1 MASKALSLTLYNLLL
16 PFGLVWMLPSAIVK
30 MRRRNG
36 RWRDLAQRIGFFD
49 KATQNAINALPQRER
64 LWVHAVSVGEVNVAK
79 KLIARLLKTQPDLGI
94 VLSTTTPTGHAIA
107 AEVAAQ
113 HTGRLVA
120 IFSPVDLPG
129 VGRLMLERI
138 QPTQLVLVEA
148 EVWPNLTFA
157 AERLGIPVSLVN
169 ARLSPRSERRYSK
182 FRWLA
187 EPVFRMLKQV
197 LVQEEADIDRWEGLG
212 VDRDRIH
219 LTGSIKYDPEGAVVP
234 ATKIDELRTVLTQT
248 GISPS
253 QPALLAAS
261 THAGE
266 EVELARVFQ
275 RLREKIR
282 DLALLIVPR
291 HVERRAEIAAALNSI
306 GIAPA
311 LRSDASTRVDSSAP
325 VFVIDTTGELAAW
338 QHLATLV
345 VVGKSFLAEG
355 GQNPAEAA
363 LAQKPVLF
371 GPHMENFTPLVDLLL
386 KKKGAQQVADFDEL
400 ESACLALLQDASKAA
415 QMGQSGERALLV
427 HQGATQRSVERLIQG
442 SRGRCPPFQS
452 GGQSPRSLG

>member
-16 PFGLVWMLPSAIVK
+16 PLGLVCMLPGAIIK

-36 RWRDLAQRIGFFD
+36 RWRDLTQRIGCLD
-49 KATQNAINALPQRER
+49 EATQKAINALPQRER
-64 LWVHAVSVGEVNVAK
+64 LWVHAVSVGEVGVAK
-79 KLIARLLKTQPDLGI
+79 KLILRLLKTRPDLGI
-94 VLSTTTPTGHAIA
+94 VLSTTTPTGHALA
-107 AEVAAQ
+107 AELAAQ
-113 HTGRLVA
+113 HAGRLVA

-129 VGRLMLERI
+129 VGRLMMERI

-148 EVWPNLTFA
+148 EVWPNLTNS

-169 ARLSPRSERRYSK
+169 ARLSPRSERRYRK
-182 FRWLA
+182 FRWLV

-197 LVQEEADIDRWEGLG
+197 LVQEEDDIARWEGLG
-212 VDRDRIH
+212 VDRERIH
-219 LTGSIKYDPEGAVVP
+219 LTGSIKYDPEGATVP
-234 ATKIDELRTVLTQT
+234 PVKIEELRAVLTRT
-248 GISPS
+248 GISS
-253 QPALLAAS
+253 TQPVILAAS

-266 EVELARVFQ
+266 EIELARVFQ
-275 RLREKIR
+275 HLHEKIR
-282 DLALLIVPR
+282 ELALLIVPR
-291 HVERRAEIAAALNSI
+291 HVERRAEIVSALNTI
-306 GIAPA
+306 GLAPA
-311 LRSDASTRVDSSAP
+311 LRSDSSSQTDSTAP

-386 KKKGAQQVADFDEL
+386 KKQGAHQVENFDEL
-400 ESACLALLQDASKAA
+400 ETACFALLQNASKAA
-415 QMGQSGERALLV
+415 QMGQAGHRALKA
-427 HQGATQRSVERLIQG
+427 HQGATQRSVEMLLL
-442 SRGRCPPFQS
+442 SFNY
-452 GGQSPRSLG
+452 

>member
-1 MASKALSLTLYNLLL
+1 MASKALSLTLYNLALPLGLACLL
-16 PFGLVWMLPSAIVK
+16 PGAIIK

-36 RWRDLAQRIGFFD
+36 RWRDLAQRVGIFD
-49 KATQNAINALPQRER
+49 KETRTAIDALPQRER
-64 LWVHAVSVGEVNVAK
+64 LWMHAVSVGEVGVAT
-79 KLIARLLKTQPDLGI
+79 KLMTRLLQADAHLGI
-94 VLSTTTPTGHAIA
+94 VLSSTTPTGHALA
-107 AEVAAQ
+107 AAFA
-113 HTGRLVA
+113 TRFPGRVTA

-129 VGRLMLERI
+129 IGRLLLEII

-169 ARLSPRSERRYSK
+169 ARLSPRSERR
-182 FRWLA
+182 FRKHRELVG
-187 EPVFRMLKQV
+187 PIFRMLKQV
-197 LVQEEADIDRWEGLG
+197 LVQEEADIARWQGFG
-212 VDRDRIH
+212 VDAERIH
-219 LTGSIKYDPEGAVVP
+219 HTGSIKYDPDGATAPV
-234 ATKIDELRTVLTQT
+234 AKIAELRGVLAQT
-248 GISPS
+248 GIAEA
-253 QPALLAAS
+253 QPLLLAAS

-275 RLREKIR
+275 RLRETVR

-291 HVERRAEIAAALNSI
+291 HVERRAEITAALHEI
-306 GIAPA
+306 GLAPA
-311 LRSDASTRVDSSAP
+311 LRSIADSRVDSSAP

-371 GPHMENFTPLVDLLL
+371 GPHMENFKPLVELLL
-386 KKKGAQQVADFDEL
+386 AKGGARQVADFNEL
-400 ESACLALLQDASKAA
+400 TAACITLLQDKDQAAAMAQAGHAALKAH
-415 QMGQSGERALLV
+415 E
-427 HQGATQRSVERLIQG
+427 GATLRSVERLIG
-442 SRGRCPPFQS
+442 IGTA
-452 GGQSPRSLG
+452 

>member
-1 MASKALSLTLYNLLL
+1 MASKALSLTLYNLVL
-16 PFGLVWMLPSAIVK
+16 PIGLVFMLPGAIIK

-36 RWRDLAQRIGFFD
+36 RWRDLAQRIGCFD
-49 KATQNAINALPQRER
+49 DATTKAINALPQRER

-79 KLIARLLKTQPDLGI
+79 KLITCLLKTRPDLGI

-107 AEVAAQ
+107 AELAAQ

-148 EVWPNLTFA
+148 EVWPNLTNA

-169 ARLSPRSERRYSK
+169 ARLSPRSERRYRK
-182 FRWLA
+182 FRPLI

-197 LVQEEADIDRWEGLG
+197 LVQEEGDITRWEGLG
-212 VDRDRIH
+212 VDRERIH
-219 LTGSIKYDPEGAVVP
+219 LTGSIKYDPEGAIVP
-234 ATKIDELRTVLTQT
+234 AAKIDELRSVLTQT

-253 QPALLAAS
+253 QPTLLAAS

-266 EVELARVFQ
+266 EIEFACVFQ

-282 DLALLIVPR
+282 ELALLIVPR
-291 HVERRAEIAAALNSI
+291 HVERRAEIVSALNTT
-306 GIAPA
+306 GLAPA
-311 LRSDASTRVDSSAP
+311 LRSDPASRVDASAP

-338 QHLATLV
+338 QHLSTLV

-363 LAQKPVLF
+363 LAEKPVLF

-386 KKKGAQQVADFDEL
+386 KKNGAQQVADFTEL
-400 ESACLALLQDASKAA
+400 ESACLTLLQDTEKAA
-415 QMGQSGERALLV
+415 RMGQSGHTALQV
-427 HQGATQRSVERLIQG
+427 HEGATVRTAFHLL
-442 SRGRCPPFQS
+442 
-452 GGQSPRSLG
+452 GQNQA

>member
-1 MASKALSLTLYNLLL
+1 
-16 PFGLVWMLPSAIVK
+16 

-36 RWRDLAQRIGFFD
+36 RWRDLAQRVGCFD
-49 KATQNAINALPQRER
+49 ETTTNAIAALPQRER
-64 LWVHAVSVGEVNVAK
+64 LWIHAVSVGEVGVAK
-79 KLIARLLKTQPDLGI
+79 KLITRLLKTQPDLGI

-107 AEVAAQ
+107 EELAAQ
-113 HTGRLVA
+113 NTGRLVA

-129 VGRLMLERI
+129 IGRLMLERI

-148 EVWPNLTFA
+148 EVWPNLTHS
-157 AERLGIPVSLVN
+157 AEKLGIPVSLVN
-169 ARLSPRSERRYSK
+169 ARLSPRSERRYRK
-182 FRWLA
+182 FRWLI

-197 LVQEEADIDRWEGLG
+197 LVQEEDDIVRWEGLG
-212 VDRDRIH
+212 VDRQRIH
-219 LTGSIKYDPEGAVVP
+219 LTGSIKYDPEGATVAP
-234 ATKIDELRTVLTQT
+234 AKIDELREAMNRT
-248 GISPS
+248 GITST
-253 QPALLAAS
+253 QPVILAAS

-266 EVELARVFQ
+266 EIELARVFQ
-275 RLREKIR
+275 RLRQQIH
-282 DLALLIVPR
+282 DLAFLIVPR
-291 HVERRAEIAAALNSI
+291 HVERRTEIDAALNTL

-311 LRSDASTRVDSSAP
+311 LRSDPASRVDSNAP

-386 KKKGAQQVADFDEL
+386 KKNGAQQVADFSEL
-400 ESACLALLQDASKAA
+400 ESACLALLQDSSKAA
-415 QMGQSGERALLV
+415 HMGQAGHRALQA
-427 HQGATQRSVERLIQG
+427 HQGATQRSVERLIHA
-442 SRGRCPPFQS
+442 
-452 GGQSPRSLG
+452 